1 MDMEENNANPQLLL
15 KRNIPIKV
23 LVTATW
29 KAEMQEAL
37 QRQVTAIDSQMQQ
50 LEFQGKRAIAEIEK
64 QTINPI
70 GPQAKQQIESIK
82 TQVNDEKIKLLE
94 QKNQLLQQL
103 SQLGS
108 VELNQEVIQGN
119 VESFFRVQQGDN
131 LIQKMRVE
139 ILLEDGVI
147 KEIRGNP

>member
-37 QRQVTAIDSQMQQ
+37 QRQVSAIDSQMQQ

-103 SQLGS
+103 TQLGS